1 MSAPAQLRVL
11 HLCAGNLYGGVERI
25 VAECA
30 ASRALCPAIAPAF
43 AVCEDGRLAREIEAA
58 GSRCTQLGS
67 TRVSRPWTVAAAR
80 RGLAHL
86 IEADRP
92 HVVMCHSSWM
102 FALAA
107 PVVRRAP
114 GSATLA
120 LWLHDR
126 VSGRSW
132 VERWAGLTVPD
143 LVISNSRFTAETV
156 PAMYRAVPRAV
167 LYAPVAAGHAIAPAE
182 RAGLRRAAGVDG
194 GTPVI
199 LIASRFEAW
208 KGHRDL
214 MAAAARIREPWRLW
228 IAGRPQRAGEEAYA
242 ASLRALAASL
252 GIADRV
258 TFLGERTDVPA
269 LMRAADLH
277 CQPNS
282 DAEPFGLAFV
292 EALYAG
298 IPVVTTAMGGALEIV
313 TEACGRLVPPA
324 SAEALEHALR
334 EIIVDD
340 TARRRLG
347 AAGPARAA
355 SLCDP
360 AQQLGR
366 LAALVSG
373 FPAAAELRA

>member
-1 MSAPAQLRVL
+1 MSAPALLRVL

-30 ASRALCPAIAPAF
+30 ASRALCPAMSPAF
-43 AVCEDGRLAREIEAA
+43 AVCVDGRLAREVEAA
-58 GSRCTQLGS
+58 GSRCTQLG
-67 TRVSRPWTVAAAR
+67 TARVSRPWTVAAAR
-80 RGLAHL
+80 RALAHL
-86 IEADRP
+86 LETDRP

-120 LWLHDR
+120 LWLHDS

-132 VERWAGLTVPD
+132 VERWARLTVPD
-143 LVISNSRFTAETV
+143 LVVSNSRFTAETV
-156 PAMYRAVPRAV
+156 PAMYQAVPRAV
-167 LYAPVAAGHAIAPAE
+167 LYAPVAAGDDITPAD
-182 RAGLRRAAGVDG
+182 RAGLRHAAGVDDS
-194 GTPVI
+194 TPVI

-208 KGHRDL
+208 KGHREL
-214 MAAAARIREPWRLW
+214 MAAGARISEPWRLW
-228 IAGRPQRAGEEAYA
+228 IAGRPQRAGEDAYVE
-242 ASLRALAASL
+242 SLRALAVSL

-298 IPVVTTAMGGALEIV
+298 IPVVTTAMGGAIEIV
-313 TEACGRLVPPA
+313 TDECGRLVPPGNA
-324 SAEALEHALR
+324 DALEQALR
-334 EIIVDD
+334 ELIVDGP
-340 TARRRLG
+340 ARRRLG
-347 AAGPARAA
+347 AAGPSRAA

-360 AQQLGR
+360 ARQLAR
-366 LAALVSG
+366 LAALASG
-373 FPAAAELRA
+373 SPAAELRS